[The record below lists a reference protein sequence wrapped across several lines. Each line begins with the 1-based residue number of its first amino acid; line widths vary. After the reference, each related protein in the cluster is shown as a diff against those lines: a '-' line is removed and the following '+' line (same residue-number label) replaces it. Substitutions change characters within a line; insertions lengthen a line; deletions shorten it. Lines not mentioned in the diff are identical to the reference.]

1 MNLTDLARLAAC
13 DWMMLTDG
21 DYHDGDTYDVG
32 EVEFTAVD
40 PDGSD
45 DDRHEFATAFAATV
59 AARVAEDKSYEAEYV
74 RRIYEEGP
82 DAEDQKLIDDF
93 NADDMRSST

>member
-1 MNLTDLARLAAC
+1 MSRLTDLATMAAR

-32 EVEFTAVD
+32 EVEYTAVD

-59 AARVAEDKSYEAEYV
+59 AARVAEDRAYALACIHDEAT
-74 RRIYEEGP
+74 